1 MRANVSWTGTPPS
14 DVLRA
19 SSHHAKKPAYTG
31 TPLRMRTV
39 PHVDISSLEH
49 HRSDHIPQT
58 MHPCDP
64 RVLAEQ
70 DNKSRQ
76 AAARKCVFTYEDKY
90 TFARILVAD
99 SLVFDSHFE
108 SGNLHSAFR
117 VFAEETRL
125 PTNQHI
131 YDLYMHNDVYTN
143 GHTQWFY
150 FSVTN
155 MRAGD
160 EVTFNIKNFAKSD
173 ALFNGGMRPLLYSK
187 KFDKGWVRC
196 GTDIAYFPTALS
208 GPAAAFTQAPQ
219 TQVQQPPPP
228 VAPADGATGLAGGV
242 EGASSSSSSAEQT
255 SNADNSGAA
264 SKKKAPATPTNFTL
278 TFTHRF
284 EFSDDVCYFAY
295 CHPYTYTDLQNYLCK
310 LEMDE
315 RKSRSF
321 RRSVLCK
328 TIAGNNCDVL
338 TVTAP
343 AISADV
349 LLTRVVVFLTA
360 RVHPGES
367 NASWIMQGMIDFLT
381 SDLAEAVQLRER
393 FIFKI
398 IPMLNPDGV
407 INGNYRT
414 SLAGVDLNR
423 KWNNPDAAKHP
434 TIYHTKELIRRVK
447 MNWHVAL
454 IIDIHGHSRKQGAF
468 FYGCVPDR
476 KLLRPASPSYY
487 AVANRDPSS
496 GDMTPQE
503 VREAETLKAF
513 FATLDSS
520 AALLPS
526 FSDTGNSSS
535 PQQSA
540 AAWTIVNDPLRN
552 AILPTKCVSLRDV
565 LAWRVKLL
573 PRVLDVIAPVFSLE
587 SCSFKMHKAK
597 SSTMRMV
604 AFTELG
610 VDCVYTIEASL
621 AGKFPYHFS
630 AGDLINLGREMCTG
644 LLTIYPSLASRTSPL
659 YEAPISLSSTS
670 HAAALS
676 VFLHE
681 MKLWKH
687 LYSMQTCSGSGA
699 SLLSEAGLAELTHGN
714 GGDDAGQQHGG
725 DDSDKESVVE
735 SGEGSSGAIM
745 SSKMKLKSNSKKK
758 FAVTSAANGETDKPP
773 WQAKKTLR
781 SKKLDR
787 LIVATESS
795 WAFDEL
801 GIAYQTSSKDRGSKQ
816 ASSTATSSAPVSAV
830 GSSRLTHAAL
840 PELLSTADLLSTVKA
855 LVVGQSLAVK
865 EATDVAVAAKVTK
878 PPKRSKPAPVM
889 QTSTEQVK
897 SGENLRLDA
906 GYALIGSPLKNK
918 STISGG
924 GVEEFP
930 TKTTQDHVVRIPTVG
945 PTSPVTLSFTR
956 LNAARTVTSSVVP
969 TSPLSAEV
977 ARISSPAIAG
987 NAKERNPVPPQSN
1000 LAATKEGLFSS
1011 RPPRA
1016 TPPRATKDIRYK
1028 PSRLFDIDPLG
1039 AAGLPLNGN
1048 IIINPGE
1055 HFLGGGKAPPH
1066 LDDLALSAS
1075 SRFTRVVAK
1084 R

>member
-1 MRANVSWTGTPPS
+1 
-14 DVLRA
+14 
-19 SSHHAKKPAYTG
+19 
-31 TPLRMRTV
+31 MRTV

-64 RVLAEQ
+64 SVLAEQ
-70 DNKSRQ
+70 EDKSRQ

-108 SGNLHSAFR
+108 SGNLHSSFR
-117 VFAEETRL
+117 VYPEETRL
-125 PTNQHI
+125 PANQHI

-196 GTDIAYFPTALS
+196 GTDIAYFPTASS
-208 GPAAAFTQAPQ
+208 GPAAAFSQAPQ
-219 TQVQQPPPP
+219 TQIQQPPP
-228 VAPADGATGLAGGV
+228 VAPPDGVAGAV
-242 EGASSSSSSAEQT
+242 EGVSSSSSSAEQT
-255 SNADNSGAA
+255 GNADNSGAA
-264 SKKKAPATPTNFTL
+264 SKKKASAAPTNFTL

-315 RKSRSF
+315 RKSRNF

-328 TIAGNNCDVL
+328 TIAGNDCDVL

-343 AISADV
+343 TSSADV

-393 FIFKI
+393 FIFKV

-423 KWNNPDAAKHP
+423 KWNNPDVAKHP

-447 MNWHVAL
+447 KNWHVAL

-476 KLLRPASPSYY
+476 KMLRPASPSYY
-487 AVANRDPSS
+487 AVANRDPSN

-503 VREAETLKAF
+503 VREAETLKTF

-520 AALLPS
+520 PAFAPPFPDAGS
-526 FSDTGNSSS
+526 SASDPLQG
-535 PQQSA
+535 A

-552 AILPTKCVSLRDV
+552 PILPTKSASLRDV

-659 YEAPISLSSTS
+659 YETPVSLSSPS

-676 VFLHE
+676 MFLHE

-714 GGDDAGQQHGG
+714 GGGDDVMAAGHG

-735 SGEGSSGAIM
+735 TGEGSSSAAA
-745 SSKMKLKSNSKKK
+745 SSKKKLKSNSKKK
-758 FAVTSAANGETDKPP
+758 LAVTAVNGEVPP
-773 WQAKKTLR
+773 WKAKKVLR

-830 GSSRLTHAAL
+830 GSNRPPHAAL
-840 PELLSTADLLSTVKA
+840 PELLSTADLISTVKA
-855 LVVGQSLAVK
+855 LVVGQSLAVN
-865 EATDVAVAAKVTK
+865 EAAAAVAAAAKVTK
-878 PPKRSKPAPVM
+878 PPKRTKAAA
-889 QTSTEQVK
+889 QTATEQVK
-897 SGENLRLDA
+897 SGEQLRLDA

-918 STISGG
+918 STPSGG
-924 GVEEFP
+924 GLEEFP

-945 PTSPVTLSFTR
+945 PSSPVTFSFAR
-956 LNAARTVTSSVVP
+956 LNAARLATSSAAL
-969 TSPLSAEV
+969 TSPLPPEV
-977 ARISSPAIAG
+977 ARSSSPVDDLLAAAAVAG
-987 NAKERNPVPPQSN
+987 TGKERNPMPPQSN
-1000 LAATKEGLFSS
+1000 LAKHASPPAVAAVSAKEVEGLVVAS

-1055 HFLGGGKAPPH
+1055 HHGKAPH
-1066 LDDLALSAS
+1066 LDDLALSAA
-1075 SRFTRVVAK
+1075 SRFTRTRVVTK